1 MRINKY
7 LAHVAGY
14 SRREADKLIE
24 QGRVSIDGRTLEIGA
39 RVQPGDTVAIDNK
52 PVQNM
57 STYSYVLFHK
67 PVGYVCSRRAQGDAP
82 TIYELL
88 PKQYQPLKTVGRLDK
103 DSSGLIL
110 LTDDGDFAHRMT
122 HPKFH
127 KTKVYVVELDH
138 PLEPLHQQMIS
149 DIGIALP
156 DGRSQFSITK
166 LEDDTRT
173 RLPSTPAD
181 RLSTSREVT
190 KSEVQS
196 WDTHPHDE
204 TVTSRECGQEGR
216 VTGLPLNAYEV
227 TMQEGRN
234 RQIRRTFAA
243 LGYTV
248 TKLHRTTFGP
258 YSLGSLKPG
267 HHEKTSAL

>member
-1 MRINKY
+1 MASSEPMRINKY

-14 SRREADKLIE
+14 SRREADRLIE
-24 QGRVSIDGRTLEIGA
+24 QGRVSIAGHTLEIGA
-39 RVQPGDTVAIDNK
+39 RVQPGDIVAIDNK
-52 PVQNM
+52 PVQSM
-57 STYSYVLFHK
+57 TTYSYVLFHK

-127 KTKVYVVELDH
+127 KTKVYEVELDY
-138 PLEPLHQQMIS
+138 PLEPLHQQMIN
-149 DIGIALP
+149 DYGIALE
-156 DGRSQFSITK
+156 DGNSRFSISRMEPEAGVRSQEIRDHNIS
-166 LEDDTRT
+166 
-173 RLPSTPAD
+173 D
-181 RLSTSREVT
+181 RSHNQATANLDSYLTAPDSHR
-190 KSEVQS
+190 
-196 WDTHPHDE
+196 
-204 TVTSRECGQEGR
+204 
-216 VTGLPLNAYEV
+216 YEV

-248 TKLHRTTFGP
+248 TRLHRITFGP
-258 YSLGSLKPG
+258 YSLGCLKPG